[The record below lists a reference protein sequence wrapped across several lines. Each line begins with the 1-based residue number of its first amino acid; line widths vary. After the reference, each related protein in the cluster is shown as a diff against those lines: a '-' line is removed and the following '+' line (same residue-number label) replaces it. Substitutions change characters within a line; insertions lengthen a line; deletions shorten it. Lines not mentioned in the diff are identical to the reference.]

1 MELLL
6 FNHQEYERLYNCT
19 NLVIDSIPIEKRRL
33 TLLALINLILGLI
46 YFLLY
51 LPCLFSIWKQHWKND
66 CYTILLFIGIVDI
79 VGLIITGFLH
89 PILALLGAVFCSYPT
104 LIFIAGGLA
113 KFVWV
118 AESTANLVLAF
129 NRCLQVISNSISS
142 FLFEGIKTYFWLLIS
157 FLYALFCFCFLRP
170 VLFSGIYF
178 SWFYYPFN
186 TQLQFYHN
194 LTVGITLPT
203 IYLIFA
209 VGLII
214 KNQKYKQIANT
225 QVFSISHTEKLVFLQ
240 VFTISILNTTC
251 SSLYFVM
258 QFIKP
263 EWLIIISQ
271 FAW

>member
-6 FNHQEYERLYNCT
+6 FNRQEYERLYNCT

-104 LIFIAGGLA
+104 LIFIAGG
-113 KFVWV
+113 
-118 AESTANLVLAF
+118 VLAF
-129 NRCLQVISNSISS
+129 NRCLQVISNSISLY
-142 FLFEGIKTYFWLLIS
+142 LFEGIKTYFWLLIS

-178 SWFYYPFN
+178 SWFYYPFVGYKEDINGEFN

-214 KNQKYKQIANT
+214 KNQKYKQIANA
-225 QVFSISHTEKLVFLQ
+225 QVFSISHAEKLVSCGKCLELTPLS
-240 VFTISILNTTC
+240 VR
-251 SSLYFVM
+251 
-258 QFIKP
+258 K
-263 EWLIIISQ
+263 
-271 FAW
+271 